1 MKSSVNYDEEA
12 QVPIIPPPEIKRPR
26 LNRWHVITAVL
37 ALIIVAQGV
46 LYVGSSLEH
55 NSLRLKYDTLNSNYD
70 QLRYQINQRS
80 QHYDASKFIT
90 PNNPS
95 VEQTVTQITGGWS
108 VSSNRNEFWN
118 DVKAMYDWVIAHVK
132 YQPDGLFPTLST
144 ELPGDIQYNNEMW
157 QFPDE
162 TLSQGRGDCEDMA
175 ILLCSMIL
183 HYNGE
188 NYWTECITL
197 EGSKSA
203 HMGVQILVA
212 EDKLTILDPAGHY
225 YTSDAGGTLASESV
239 STEINNW
246 LDHWKSGLGS
256 DVYVSEVFAN
266 YLDETFSSTS
276 EYISWMSSR

>member
-1 MKSSVNYDEEA
+1 MRSSVNYGEEV
-12 QVPIIPPPEIKRPR
+12 QVSVIPPPEIKRPR

-37 ALIIVAQGV
+37 ALIIVAQAV
-46 LYVGSSLEH
+46 LYVSSSLEH
-55 NSLRLKYDTLNSNYD
+55 NSLRLKYDALNSSYN
-70 QLRYQINQRS
+70 QLRHRINQRS

-108 VSSNRNEFWN
+108 ASSNRNEFWN
-118 DVKAMYDWVIAHVK
+118 DVKAMYDWVIAYIK

-144 ELPGDIQYNNEMW
+144 ELSGDVQYNDEMW
-157 QFPDE
+157 QFPNE
-162 TLSQGRGDCEDMA
+162 TLSLRRGDCEDMA

-183 HYNGE
+183 RYTGE

-203 HMGVQILVA
+203 HMGVQILVV
-212 EDKLTILDPAGHY
+212 EDKLTILDPAGRY
-225 YTSDAGGTLASESV
+225 YTSDGGRALVSKSV
-239 STEINNW
+239 STEINKW
-246 LDHWKSGLGS
+246 LNHWKSGLGS

-266 YLDETFSSTS
+266 YLDETFSTTS
-276 EYISWMSSR
+276 KYISWMSSR